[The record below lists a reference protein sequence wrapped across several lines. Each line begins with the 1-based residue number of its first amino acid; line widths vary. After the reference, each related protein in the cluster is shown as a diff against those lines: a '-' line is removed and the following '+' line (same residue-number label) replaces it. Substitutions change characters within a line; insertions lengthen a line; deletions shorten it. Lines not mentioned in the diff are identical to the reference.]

1 MKIYNGHQPKLVLL
15 RSYLFV
21 GISIVTVEIM
31 QMGMR
36 EFKVVEG
43 ERVLKFAVTYKL
55 VVSNA
60 LVIQEL

>member
-43 ERVLKFAVTYKL
+43 ERVLKFAVTHNL